1 MDTTAPSDTAIKKI
15 PTARQVGAVLRAA
28 GFEASQSYPTRIR
41 GFRNHTRGYS
51 TRTYLP
57 VNGCPVVSHV
67 CGERPA
73 LKLKRNQP
81 HHENGEDRFKRS
93 HWPAPLKV
101 RTWTLE
107 APAPDVVELLFLLHP
122 EMNAAPMATNNRS
135 RAPTDFLFFMISSL
149 SISL

>member
-67 CGERPA
+67 CGDMTSNDREERLDRYEEA
-73 LKLKRNQP
+73 LRA
-81 HHENGEDRFKRS
+81 RFTVERKDG
-93 HWPAPLKV
+93 KI
-101 RTWTLE
+101 
-107 APAPDVVELLFLLHP
+107 VVTGFLP
-122 EMNAAPMATNNRS
+122 
-135 RAPTDFLFFMISSL
+135 
-149 SISL
+149 